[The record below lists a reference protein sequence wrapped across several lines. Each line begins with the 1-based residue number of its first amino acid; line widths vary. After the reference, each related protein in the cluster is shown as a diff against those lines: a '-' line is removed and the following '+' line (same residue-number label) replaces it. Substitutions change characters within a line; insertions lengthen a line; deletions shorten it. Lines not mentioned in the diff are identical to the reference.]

1 MFIGTY
7 QHTLD
12 SKNRLIIP
20 AKFRKQLGDAFVVT
34 KWMEHSLHAFT
45 LEGWELFS
53 NQIKKLPMTNSD
65 ARRFKR
71 FVFSGAVEAEF
82 DKQGRISLPRTLRQ
96 YAEIEKD
103 VVIFGTGDDS
113 FEIWGAEQWA
123 SYEDETDANFD
134 DIADGLV
141 DLGF

>member
-1 MFIGTY
+1 
-7 QHTLD
+7 
-12 SKNRLIIP
+12 
-20 AKFRKQLGDAFVVT
+20 
-34 KWMEHSLHAFT
+34 
-45 LEGWELFS
+45 
-53 NQIKKLPMTNSD
+53 MTNSD

-82 DKQGRISLPRTLRQ
+82 DKQGRISLPGTLRQ